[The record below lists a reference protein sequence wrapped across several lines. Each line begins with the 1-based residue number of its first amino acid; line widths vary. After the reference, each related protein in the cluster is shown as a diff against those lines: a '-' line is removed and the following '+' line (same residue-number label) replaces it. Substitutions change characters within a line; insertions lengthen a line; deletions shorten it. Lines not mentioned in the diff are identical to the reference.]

1 VTLPAGVRPTRIAG
15 LASLVADPDRSPAGL
30 AVVCVPGFTG
40 SKEDFGQ
47 LLPLLAAG
55 GHRAVAIDQRGQYES
70 AADAR
75 GNPPGWGTDA
85 LAADLRAVLD
95 EVRSGSGGPQGTG
108 VGSPRGRVHVVGH
121 SYGGIVARRTALA
134 DTTGIA
140 SLTLLG
146 SGPAAIG
153 GQRAKLIELM
163 RPVLAE
169 GGMAAVFE
177 ASEAVAAAARDG
189 PDERPPEVVA
199 FLRERFLA
207 TDPVALEA
215 MGDAL
220 LTEADLVAEL
230 AAVGVPLLV
239 AHGEGDDAW
248 PPPVQQEMARR
259 LGAPCGAIANA
270 LHSPAAEN
278 PEQTAEVLLDFFA
291 GLGE

>member
-1 VTLPAGVRPTRIAG
+1 MSRPPGVRPARVAG
-15 LASLVADPDRSPAGL
+15 LAALVADPSRPGSLPAL
-30 AVVCVPGFTG
+30 CVPGFTG
-40 SKEDFGQ
+40 SKEDFVH
-47 LLPLLAAG
+47 LLPVLSAA

-75 GNPPGWGTDA
+75 DDPPGWDTDA

-95 EVRSGSGGPQGTG
+95 EVRGESGAA
-108 VGSPRGRVHVVGH
+108 HMVGH
-121 SYGGIVARRTALA
+121 SYGGIVARRAALTDTA
-134 DTTGIA
+134 GIA

-177 ASEAVAAAARDG
+177 ASEAVAEAARNG
-189 PDERPPEVVA
+189 PDERPQEVVA

-220 LTEADLVAEL
+220 LTEPDLVADL
-230 AAVGVPLLV
+230 AAAGLPLLV
-239 AHGEGDDAW
+239 AHGEADDAW
-248 PPPVQQEMARR
+248 PPPAQEEMAGR
-259 LGAPCGAIANA
+259 LGAPCAVIAHA

-278 PEQTAEVLLDFFA
+278 PEQTAAVLLDFFDKA
-291 GLGE
+291 EGQRPR